1 MIEAFLLPYRALPQ
15 LWQTQL
21 RPFVLLPLL
30 INIVLFSIGIWAAG
44 HYFGG
49 FLDWMVPPD
58 SWWSFLRWLLWPL
71 FALAWGM
78 AVFYGFTITANLIGA
93 PFNGVLSA
101 RAEQLLSGH
110 PPPQQPPQGM
120 AAILPTILSETGKLW
135 YLVSRAVPILLL
147 FLVPG
152 INIIALPLWIALGCW
167 FLAIEYGDYPL
178 ANHGIEG
185 KAQRSKL
192 AERRLDAL
200 AFGAGLTTMML
211 IPGLNFLA
219 MPAGV
224 VGATRLWNER
234 YQGKVQAPP
243 AR

>member
-1 MIEAFLLPYRALPQ
+1 MIQSFLLPYRALPQ
-15 LWQTQL
+15 LLNPQL

-30 INIVLFSIGIWAAG
+30 INILLFSLGIWTAG
-44 HYFGG
+44 HYFEA

-58 SWWSFLRWLLWPL
+58 AWWSFARWLLWPL

-78 AVFYGFTITANLIGA
+78 TVFYGFTITANLIGA
-93 PFNGVLSA
+93 PFNGQLAA
-101 RAEQLLSGH
+101 RAEQLFSGN
-110 PPPQQPPQGM
+110 PPPQQPPAGL
-120 AAILPTILSETGKLW
+120 AAILPAIAAETGKLW
-135 YLVSRAVPILLL
+135 YLVSRAVPLLLL
-147 FLVPG
+147 FLIPG
-152 INIIALPLWIALGCW
+152 INVIALPLWIALGCW
-167 FLAIEYGDYPL
+167 FLALEYGDYPL

-185 KAQRSKL
+185 RQQRVRL

-224 VGATRLWNER
+224 VGATRLWLER
-234 YQGKVQAPP
+234 LGGNQPP
-243 AR
+243 AAR